1 MPNSPGSLFEL
12 AFICQFQEIR
22 RGIDVLVG
30 TPGRVL
36 DHLSK
41 TGPNVLNLSKLEYV
55 VLDEVDRMLDMGFAE
70 DVEKILSS
78 GTMKFSMLHDIE
90 IDERSSLPFFNNECI
105 H

>member
-1 MPNSPGSLFEL
+1 M
-12 AFICQFQEIR
+12 
-22 RGIDVLVG
+22 LVG

-78 GTMKFSMLHDIE
+78 GTMCAVAVCLYSLVTVA
-90 IDERSSLPFFNNECI
+90 RSALRVLVHRP
-105 H
+105 